1 MISVLMRAPHDH
13 FTFRMF
19 YQLLKKVDIP
29 FDGIYLWS
37 SVFNSFRYEDN
48 NDELYFRKQIFEN
61 IKENLIVI
69 AVKDHL
75 SYTSFNPW
83 VDTNPDLIIY
93 LKNLF
98 EFYKDKQFILMT
110 SLENLESY
118 IKENNVKIVAISGDI
133 TNQSFQYKQL
143 KPTIDKNF
151 DSNYNFIS
159 LNRNPRP
166 HRLVL
171 VSLLHGLGLQEHG
184 LISYIEQENTGNID
198 SINWVF
204 NEQQQPIKNIIDVG
218 YEIFKNS
225 NLKIKDNKNIYGKKN
240 YNNNVENF
248 VDKLQQYYKETFVEI
263 VTETSY
269 TESSFLLTEK
279 FLNSV
284 YGCNFPIVLCSKG
297 TVEFLRKIGFDMF
310 DDIIDHSYDL
320 IDNPIDRLYS
330 AIYNNRKLLT
340 DNNYIKELWIQNK
353 YRFDSNINVAKTSM
367 YDFFENRANIDFTRC
382 LNDIN
387 L

>member
-1 MISVLMRAPHDH
+1 
-13 FTFRMF
+13 MF

-98 EFYKDKQFILMT
+98 KFYKDKQFILMT

-204 NEQQQPIKNIIDVG
+204 NEQQQPIKNIIDIG

-353 YRFDSNINVAKTSM
+353 YRFDSNINVAKTTM